1 MADPNEKKNKF
12 AKGGFVNNSEKSV
25 AEQRREE
32 ADKGVLGR
40 VDTPSASTAGT
51 STIKGLKGED
61 IKVSD
66 PLVTTSLKKQKAQ
79 EEAARV
85 ENTIKDT
92 YNTSMMDF
100 GAKISEMEEAKKKA
114 KEQDATA
121 QRRARSMSMIA
132 GISDGL
138 ASLANLIGV
147 SKGASNVQVGSALTP
162 LEKKMEAA
170 RLERKADIKSI
181 DDRLEQYLNQLN
193 QVRMQKGAALASY
206 QQNKEN
212 QAFQKSMQE
221 GAQAFQERLANLGHT
236 RNLETMAKQQEFQK
250 TMQENAQAF
259 TAEQNKLEW
268 DAKKEIAENNNFADI
283 TKTQIRYGKSGKQD
297 TTQFVF
303 DDPVTG
309 KMRSI
314 DLSNQSITNILATYL
329 PKAIERGEITEEEAE
344 DAKNFRSNEVSK
356 TNLLGMVNKSTVMR
370 LALLTAVG
378 ESADN
383 PVGVKPQVSTPVA
396 DFQTSGENS
405 SGDPSWAQGY
415 TQGQK

>member
-1 MADPNEKKNKF
+1 MAKKTNVTES
-12 AKGGFVNNSEKSV
+12 APTV
-25 AEQRREE
+25 AEQRRKE
-32 ADKGVLGR
+32 ADK
-40 VDTPSASTAGT
+40 
-51 STIKGLKGED
+51 
-61 IKVSD
+61 
-66 PLVTTSLKKQKAQ
+66 
-79 EEAARV
+79 V

-100 GAKISEMEEAKKKA
+100 GAKISEMEEAKRKA
-114 KEQDATA
+114 KEQDETA

-193 QVRMQKGAALASY
+193 QVRMQKGSALASY

-221 GAQAFQERLANLGHT
+221 GAQAFQERLANLGHA

-250 TMQENAQAF
+250 TMQESNQEF
-259 TAEQNKLEW
+259 TAEQNKLER
-268 DAKKEIAENNNFADI
+268 DARKEIAENKNIADI
-283 TKTQIRYGKSGKQD
+283 TKTQIRYGGGGKKD

-314 DLSNQSITNILATYL
+314 DLSDKSITNILAAYL
-329 PKAIERGEITEEEAE
+329 PEAIKRGEITEEEAE
-344 DAKNFRSNEVSK
+344 DAKNWKSNEVSK

-383 PVGVKPQVSTPVA
+383 PAGVKPKITTPVA
-396 DFQTSGENS
+396 DYRTSGENS
-405 SGDPSWAQGY
+405 FGDPSWAQGY
-415 TQGQK
+415 NEGQK